1 MKILATRLT
10 ERGQI
15 SIPAKIRKDLRLKP
29 GARLAW
35 HEVSDHECI
44 LTVLDESTGPG
55 AKAMLGFAKQ
65 FRETRR
71 SADWMDELREGE
83 RDGA

>member
-1 MKILATRLT
+1 MKTLATTVT

-35 HEVSDHECI
+35 REVSDHECI
-44 LTVLDESTGPG
+44 VTVVAESDGPG
-55 AKAMLGFAKQ
+55 AVAMLGFAKQ
-65 FRETRR
+65 FREPRR
-71 SADWMDELREGE
+71 TSDWMAELREGE
-83 RDGA
+83 EDA